1 MRFSQRI
8 GKKPAT
14 KSIQLEA
21 IDEDLFNGLWN
32 MVKIF
37 VLDRIPK
44 YSQYGSKATEFDHF
58 SNILW
63 HKFYKLPIDTIPEYD
78 FQTEKFIRDR
88 FFKGQWYDIYD
99 FIEFLAS
106 LEFPSVNTHDFIE
119 AVNNLLERE
128 FSAYRFIDGKIAPI
142 SNKIEVE
149 EIQQSLDQVN
159 YFTSLSGANIH
170 LTNALDKLSDRKNP
184 DYRNS
189 IKESISAIE
198 TTCRVLTGE
207 STLGKALNSL
217 ESKGIKIDDQLKSGF
232 DKIYAFTNNK
242 QSGIRHAIIEE
253 HKNPDFDDA
262 KYMLV
267 VCSSFINYLVGKCKT
282 LGIKIK

>member
-14 KSIQLEA
+14 KSIQLES
-21 IDEDLFNGLWN
+21 IDEDLLNGLWN
-32 MVKIF
+32 IVKLF

-44 YSQYGSKATEFDHF
+44 YAQYGRGIEFDDF

-63 HKFYKLPIDTIPEYD
+63 HKFYKLPIDTIPENV
-78 FQTEKFIRDR
+78 FETEKFIRDN
-88 FFKGQWYDIYD
+88 FFKGQWYDVFD

-106 LEFPSVNTHDFIE
+106 LEFRSENTHDFIE
-119 AVNNLLERE
+119 AVNNLLELE

-149 EIQQSLDQVN
+149 EIQQSLEQVN

-170 LTNALDKLSDRKNP
+170 LTNALEKLSDRKNP

-282 LGIKIK
+282 LRITIK

>member
-8 GKKPAT
+8 GKTQAT
-14 KSIQLEA
+14 KNIQLES
-21 IDEDLFNGLWN
+21 IDKDLLNGLWN
-32 MVKIF
+32 LIKIF
-37 VLDRIPK
+37 MLDTIPK
-44 YSQYGSKATEFDHF
+44 HSKYGNGGDFNNF
-58 SNILW
+58 SDILW
-63 HKFYKLPIDTIPEYD
+63 HNFYKLPIDTIPEHH
-78 FQTEKFIRDR
+78 FQTEKLIRDN
-88 FFKGQWYDIYD
+88 FFNGEWYEIYD

-106 LEFPSVNTHDFIE
+106 LEFDSVDTNNFIE
-119 AVNNLLERE
+119 AINNLMERE
-128 FSAYRFIDGKIAPI
+128 FSAYRFINGNIVPI
-142 SNKIEVE
+142 SNKIEFE

-170 LTNALDKLSDRKNP
+170 LTNALEKLSDRKNP

-198 TTCRVLTGE
+198 TTCRLITGE

-217 ESKGIKIDDQLKSGF
+217 ESKGIKIDDQLKHGF
-232 DKIYAFTNNK
+232 EKIYAFTNNK

-253 HKNPDFDDA
+253 HKNPDFEDA

-267 VCSSFINYLVGKCKT
+267 VCSSFINFLVGKCKRFEVT
-282 LGIKIK
+282 IK

>member
-1 MRFSQRI
+1 MRFSKRI
-8 GKKPAT
+8 GKKPTT
-14 KSIQLEA
+14 KNIQLET
-21 IDEDLFNGLWN
+21 IDEDLLNGLWN

-44 YSQYGSKATEFDHF
+44 YAQYLGKTEFDHF
-58 SNILW
+58 ANILW
-63 HKFYKLPIDTIPEYD
+63 HKFYKLPIDNIPEHD
-78 FQTEKFIRDR
+78 FQTEKFIRES
-88 FFKGQWYDIYD
+88 FFKGHWYDIYD

-106 LEFPSVNTHDFIE
+106 LEFSSFNTHDFIE
-119 AVNNLLERE
+119 AINNLLELE

-149 EIQQSLDQVN
+149 EIQQSLVQVT

-170 LTNALDKLSDRKNP
+170 LTNALGKLSDRKNP

-267 VCSSFINYLVGKCKT
+267 VSSSFINYIVGKCKT
-282 LGIKIK
+282 LGITIK

>member
-14 KSIQLEA
+14 KNLQLESLDTD
-21 IDEDLFNGLWN
+21 ILNGLWN
-32 MVKIF
+32 LVKIF
-37 VLDRIPK
+37 VIDRMPK
-44 YSQYGSKATEFDHF
+44 RSEYSHDTEFDQF
-58 SNILW
+58 AKILW
-63 HKFYKLPIDTIPEYD
+63 HKFYKWPIDTIPEYD
-78 FQTEKFIRDR
+78 FQIEKIIRDN
-88 FFKGQWYDIYD
+88 FFKDEWYEVYD
-99 FIEFLAS
+99 FIEFLAA
-106 LEFPSVNTHDFIE
+106 LELRSINTHDFIE
-119 AVNNLLERE
+119 AVNKILERE

-142 SNKIEVE
+142 SNRIEVN
-149 EIQQSLDQVN
+149 EIQQSIEQVN
-159 YFTSLSGANIH
+159 YFTSLNGANIH

-207 STLGKALNSL
+207 STLGKALNAL
-217 ESKGIKIDDQLKSGF
+217 EEKGIKIDNQLKNGF

-253 HKNPDFDDA
+253 HNNPDFDDA
-262 KYMLV
+262 KYILV
-267 VCSSFINYLVGKCKT
+267 VCSSFVNYLVGKCKT
-282 LGIKIK
+282 LGIKIN

>member
-8 GKKPAT
+8 GKTLAT
-14 KSIQLEA
+14 KNIQLEGL
-21 IDEDLFNGLWN
+21 DTDLLNGLWN
-32 MVKIF
+32 LIKIF
-37 VLDRIPK
+37 VLDKIPRH
-44 YSQYGSKATEFDHF
+44 SQYGIEGDFNRF

-63 HKFYKLPIDTIPEYD
+63 HHLYKLPIDTVPEHD
-78 FQTEKFIRDR
+78 FQTEKLIRDN
-88 FFKGQWYDIYD
+88 FFNGEWYDIYD

-106 LEFPSVNTHDFIE
+106 LEFGSVNTHGFIE
-119 AVNNLLERE
+119 AVNNLMERE
-128 FSAYRFIDGKIAPI
+128 FSAYRFIDGNIVPI
-142 SNKIEVE
+142 SNKIEFE

-170 LTNALDKLSDRKNP
+170 LTNALEKLSDRKNP

-198 TTCRVLTGE
+198 TTCRVITGE
-207 STLGKALNSL
+207 STLGKSLNSL
-217 ESKGIKIDDQLKSGF
+217 ESKGIKIDDQLKHGF

-253 HKNPDFDDA
+253 HKNPDFEDA

-267 VCSSFINYLVGKCKT
+267 VCSSFINFLVGKCKT
-282 LGIKIK
+282 FGVAIK

>member
-1 MRFSQRI
+1 MRFSQRM
-8 GKKPAT
+8 GKKPST
-14 KSIQLEA
+14 KNIQLESL
-21 IDEDLFNGLWN
+21 DTDLLNGLWN
-32 MVKIF
+32 VVKIF
-37 VLDRIPK
+37 VLDTIPK
-44 YSQYGSKATEFDHF
+44 YDKYGGNTEFYNF

-63 HKFYKLPIDTIPEYD
+63 HKFYKLPIDTVTEND
-78 FQTEKFIRDR
+78 FHTEKIIRDK
-88 FFKGQWYDIYD
+88 FFNGEWYDIYD
-99 FIEFLAS
+99 FIEFLAA
-106 LEFPSVNTHDFIE
+106 LELNSVNTSNFIN
-119 AVNNLLERE
+119 AVNNILELE
-128 FSAYRFIDGKIAPI
+128 FSAYRFVDGKIAPI
-142 SNKIEVE
+142 SNKIEVN

-159 YFTSLSGANIH
+159 NFTSLSGANIH

-217 ESKGIKIDDQLKSGF
+217 EFKGIKIDDQLKNGF

-242 QSGIRHAIIEE
+242 QSGIRHAIIED
-253 HKNPDFDDA
+253 HKNPDFNDA

-282 LGIKIK
+282 LGITIK

>member
-1 MRFSQRI
+1 MKQ
-8 GKKPAT
+8 AT
-14 KSIQLEA
+14 KSIQLET
-21 IDEDLFNGLWN
+21 IDVDLLNGLWN
-32 MVKIF
+32 MVKTF
-37 VLDRIPK
+37 FLDRIPK
-44 YSQYGSKATEFDHF
+44 YSQYSNETEFNHF

-99 FIEFLAS
+99 FIEFLTS
-106 LEFPSVNTHDFIE
+106 LEFRSVNTLDFIE
-119 AVNNLLERE
+119 AVNQLLEME

-149 EIQQSLDQVN
+149 EIQQSLNQVN

-207 STLGKALNSL
+207 STLGKALNTL
-217 ESKGIKIDDQLKSGF
+217 ESKGIKIDDQLKNGF
-232 DKIYAFTNNK
+232 DRIYAFTNNK

-253 HKNPDFDDA
+253 HKNPDFEDA

-267 VCSSFINYLVGKCKT
+267 VCSSFINYLVGKCKS
-282 LGIKIK
+282 LGITIK

>member
-1 MRFSQRI
+1 MKFSQRI

-14 KSIQLEA
+14 KNIQLES
-21 IDEDLFNGLWN
+21 IDEDLLNGLWN
-32 MVKIF
+32 ISKIYII
-37 VLDRIPK
+37 DRISRRAK
-44 YSQYGSKATEFDHF
+44 YGGDTDFDLF

-63 HKFYKLPIDTIPEYD
+63 HKFYRLPIDTIPDYD
-78 FQTEKFIRDR
+78 FKTEKFIREN
-88 FFKGQWYDIYD
+88 FFKGQWYETYD
-99 FIEFLAS
+99 FIEFLTS
-106 LEFPSVNTHDFIE
+106 LDFDEINTKDFIT
-119 AVNNLLERE
+119 AINSLLEHE

-142 SNKIEVE
+142 SNKIEVN
-149 EIQQSLDQVN
+149 EIQQSLEQVN

-170 LTNALDKLSDRKNP
+170 LTNALEKLSDRKNP

-217 ESKGIKIDDQLKSGF
+217 EHKGIKIDDQLKSGF

-253 HKNPDFDDA
+253 HNNPDFDDA

-267 VCSSFINYLVGKCKT
+267 VSSSFINYLVGKCKK
-282 LGIKIK
+282 LGITIK

>member
-14 KSIQLEA
+14 KNIQLET
-21 IDEDLFNGLWN
+21 IDEDLLNGLWN

-44 YSQYGSKATEFDHF
+44 DAQYGGETEFDHF
-58 SNILW
+58 ANILW

-78 FQTEKFIRDR
+78 FQTEKFIREN

-106 LEFPSVNTHDFIE
+106 LEFNSVNTHDFIE

-149 EIQQSLDQVN
+149 EIQQSLDLVN
-159 YFTSLSGANIH
+159 YFTSLNGANIH

-207 STLGKALNSL
+207 STLGKALHSL

-262 KYMLV
+262 KYMLIAS
-267 VCSSFINYLVGKCKT
+267 SSFINYLVGKCKT